1 MSRTAKDWVCVG
13 KLAGAHGVKGDVR
26 LKSFTADPAAIA
38 EFSRLCQG
46 PDGACVTLSALR
58 PVKGGFAAR
67 LTGVESREAAQALSG
82 TELYVPRDDLPEP
95 DADEYY
101 LADLEGLTAID
112 KDGSVIGQV
121 KGVQNFGAGDVI
133 ELALDAPVAGYG
145 KSVLMPFEAAFVPDV
160 DVAAG
165 KVVIALDA
173 WLEGQVEV
181 EAAL

>member
-13 KLAGAHGVKGDVR
+13 TLAGAHGVRGDVR

-38 EFSRLCQG
+38 AFPRLCRG
-46 PDGACVTLSALR
+46 PDGPPVSLSALR
-58 PVKGGFAAR
+58 PIKDGFAAR
-67 LTGVESREAAQALSG
+67 VAGVGDREAAQALSG
-82 TELYVPRDDLPEP
+82 TELYVPREDLPEP

-101 LADLEGLTAID
+101 LADLEGLTAVD
-112 KDGSVIGQV
+112 QSGAAIGRV
-121 KGVQNFGAGDVI
+121 AGVQNFGAGDVI
-133 ELALDAPVAGYG
+133 ELMLDMPVAGYG

-160 DVAAG
+160 DIAHG

-181 EAAL
+181 ETAS

>member
-13 KLAGAHGVKGDVR
+13 KLAGAHGVRGDVR

-38 EFSRLCQG
+38 GFSRLCQG
-46 PDGACVTLSALR
+46 PDGAPITLSALR

-67 LTGVESREAAQALSG
+67 LAGIATREAAQALAG

-95 DADEYY
+95 GADEYY
-101 LADLEGLTAID
+101 LADLESLTAVD
-112 KDGSVIGQV
+112 QSGNAIGQV
-121 KGVQNFGAGDVI
+121 KGVRNFGAGDVI

-160 DVAAG
+160 DLAQG

-173 WLEGQVEV
+173 WLDGQVEV
-181 EAAL
+181 EAAS

>member
-38 EFSRLCQG
+38 AFPRLCQG
-46 PDGACVTLSALR
+46 PDGAPVILSALR
-58 PVKGGFAAR
+58 PIKGSFAAR
-67 LTGVESREAAQALSG
+67 LAGIESREAAQALSG
-82 TELYVPRDDLPEP
+82 TELYVPREDLPEP
-95 DADEYY
+95 DTNEYY
-101 LADLEGLTAID
+101 LADLEGLTAVD
-112 KDGSVIGQV
+112 QDGGVIGQV

-145 KSVLMPFEAAFVPDV
+145 KSVLMPFETAFVPDV

-181 EAAL
+181 EAAS